1 MGWHHRMSRFPAYP
15 EPLATRIGERLMSG
29 KTVTPVNSQPH
40 DQRPRLQQMDLFRAA
55 TVDSSV
61 GAPAWQ
67 ELPAEAQSMLTSLIA
82 QLILEHA
89 GKAEAAPSS
98 EAGDD
103 L

>member
-1 MGWHHRMSRFPAYP
+1 
-15 EPLATRIGERLMSG
+15 
-29 KTVTPVNSQPH
+29 
-40 DQRPRLQQMDLFRAA
+40 MDLFRAA